1 MEKFIVSC
9 SYLIERVDLNIEE
22 PKICNNSLEARLFME
37 DQIMSDLEN
46 VNFYVNCD
54 GDIKEFYKDDSCS
67 ECIGEMTNTY
77 GHVYLDDDYESVYQ
91 IKKVEL

>member
-22 PKICNNSLEARLFME
+22 PKICNNFLEARQFMAG
-37 DQIMSDLEN
+37 QIMLDLED
-46 VNFYVNCD
+46 VDFYVTCD
-54 GDIKEFYKDDSCS
+54 DDIKRFYKDDSYS
-67 ECIGEMTNTY
+67 ECIGEMTDTN
-77 GHVYLDDDYESVYQ
+77 GQVYLDNYESVYE